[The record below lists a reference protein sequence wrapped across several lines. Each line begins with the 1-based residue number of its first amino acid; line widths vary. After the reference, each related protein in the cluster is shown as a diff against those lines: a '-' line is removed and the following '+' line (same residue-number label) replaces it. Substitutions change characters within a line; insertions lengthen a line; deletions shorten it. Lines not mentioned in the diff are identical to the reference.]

1 MSFLESLRRPNWLGE
16 MQALLVL
23 GLVGTA
29 LAVGVTGARTVLGDS
44 PVIARLPADALTDVA
59 GPVAGLADG
68 VTIGSDSIIE
78 VQIADPSVHQVI
90 AEALTSLPTVL
101 VVLTMLLM
109 LLRIVRRARRGDP
122 FTTGTVRQLRILA
135 VLVIAG
141 GTVAGIVESL
151 AALDLS
157 LTVDGETAYTA
168 WHPPAGWLLAGF
180 GLLAIAEVVNRGAVM
195 RDELDTVI

>member
-1 MSFLESLRRPNWLGE
+1 MSFLGKLRRPDWFGE

-23 GLVGTA
+23 GLVGTG
-29 LAVGVTGARTVLGDS
+29 LAVVVTGVRTVLGDS
-44 PVIARLPADALTDVA
+44 PVIAQLPADAMTDVA
-59 GPVAGLADG
+59 GPVAGLDDG
-68 VTIGSDSIIE
+68 VTIGPDSIVE
-78 VQIADPSVHQVI
+78 VQIADPSIHQVV

-101 VVLTMLLM
+101 VVVSTLLM

-122 FTTGTVRQLRILA
+122 FTAGTVRQLRILA

-141 GTVAGIVESL
+141 GAVAGTVENL

-157 LTVDGETAYTA
+157 LTVTEETAYTV
-168 WHPPAGWLLAGF
+168 WQLPAGWLLAGF
-180 GLLAIAEVVNRGAVM
+180 GLMAIAEVVNRGAVM